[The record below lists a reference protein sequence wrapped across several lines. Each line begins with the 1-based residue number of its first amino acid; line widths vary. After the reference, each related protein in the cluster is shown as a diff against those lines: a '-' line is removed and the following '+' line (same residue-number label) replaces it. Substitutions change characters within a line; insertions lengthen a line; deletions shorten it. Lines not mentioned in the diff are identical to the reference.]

1 MSGELHEISAAIGEL
16 RAGQKQIVDELAR
29 IAESRSIIHA
39 KIDALSEKV
48 GAMAA
53 AIAAHSAVD
62 DAVAARV
69 TGLEKESDKSK
80 EFRLKALGGL
90 TVIAAVTGALGSK
103 LATFAHA
110 IIK

>member
-1 MSGELHEISAAIGEL
+1 MSGDLHEISAAIGEL

-29 IAESRSIIHA
+29 ISESRAIIHV

-48 GAMAA
+48 GAMVAGM
-53 AIAAHSAVD
+53 AAHSAIA

-90 TVIAAVTGALGSK
+90 AVIAAVTGALGSK
-103 LATFAHA
+103 LATFAQA
-110 IIK
+110 VIK